1 MRLLYQIRGAL
12 TRTYQELNN
21 IFTDREAWFLF
32 RWAAWLETVGW
43 TLLIIGIVFQVN
55 KWPGN
60 DWLLAVGG
68 SLHGLFVI
76 GYMCIAFFAHRS
88 FTLKW
93 SVWKMLIAEAISIVP
108 YGALVFELHEARRRR
123 IT

>member
-1 MRLLYQIRGAL
+1 MGLFYRIGSTL
-12 TRTYQELNN
+12 TRAFRELDN
-21 IFTDREAWFLF
+21 IFTDQEAWFLF
-32 RWAAWLETVGW
+32 RWAAWLETAGW

-76 GYMCIAFFAHRS
+76 GYMFIAFFAHRS
-88 FTLKW
+88 FTSKW
-93 SVWKMLIAEAISIVP
+93 SVSKMLLAEGISIIP
-108 YGALVFELHEARRRR
+108 YGALAFELHEARRRTAR
-123 IT
+123 